1 MCLMRLN
8 VCDSV
13 RQQVNIQSPESA
25 MMILVDISELLNVS
39 RSDETVAKLSVD
51 SLSSMEL
58 WRVASSK
65 EGD

>member
-1 MCLMRLN
+1 MRLN

>member
-1 MCLMRLN
+1 MCLMSLN
-8 VCDSV
+8 VCGSV

-25 MMILVDISELLNVS
+25 MMILVDISELFNVS
-39 RSDETVAKLSVD
+39 KSDETVAKLSVD